1 MPSSRSS
8 VRFCNLAGT
17 GSRWGKGILKGLG
30 AIGGTHHPDKMLVIK
45 EGASQGGVVMR
56 FIHAADIHLDSPL
69 NGLSAY
75 PDAPAEQLRS
85 ATRDAFTALVDL
97 AVAEEVDFM
106 VIAGDLY
113 DGTWRDFNTGIFFVK
128 EMGRL
133 KRAGIPVYTLFGN
146 HDAESEMTRKLELP
160 DNVHVFGPN
169 KPQTFKV
176 DGLAVALHGQS
187 FKQRDVTTNL
197 VTGYPAP
204 TAGHFNI
211 GVLHTALEG
220 YASHATYAP
229 CTVDELHAKGYDYW
243 ALGHVHEFEQWSGP
257 STIVFPGNLQGRNVR
272 ERGRRGA
279 VAVAVNEAGDVAVE
293 RIFFDVLR
301 WEHLTVDASDCETLE
316 DVVRKTGQAL
326 ESLLDADG
334 EVPRAARITVEGNTQ
349 AHGALFGLEAQLRNE
364 VLAQIASIGNERLWL
379 EKVRIATKP
388 LVDAEKLHERMD
400 AFTDLQTILE
410 EAANDVAFNE
420 ELKAALAPF
429 AGKAPLDLQ
438 ALVPLIEQI
447 RTGDLKELIDEVGPG
462 LLAHLAQAE

>member
-1 MPSSRSS
+1 M
-8 VRFCNLAGT
+8 
-17 GSRWGKGILKGLG
+17 K
-30 AIGGTHHPDKMLVIK
+30 
-45 EGASQGGVVMR
+45 

-85 ATRDAFTALVDL
+85 ATRDAFTELVDL
-97 AVAEEVDFM
+97 AIAEEADFM

-113 DGTWRDFNTGIFFVK
+113 DGSWRDFNTGIFFVK

-133 KRAGIPVYTLFGN
+133 KRADISVYVLFGN
-146 HDAESEMTRKLELP
+146 HDAESEMTKKLEMP
-160 DNVHVFGPN
+160 DNVHVFGPS

-176 DGLAVALHGQS
+176 DGLAVSLHGQS

-197 VTGYPAP
+197 AIGYPVP
-204 TAGHFNI
+204 TTGHFNI

-243 ALGHVHEFEQWSGP
+243 ALGHVHEFEQWIGA
-257 STIVFPGNLQGRNVR
+257 STIVFPGNLQGRNVK

-279 VAVAVNEAGDVAVE
+279 VMVTVDDAGDVAVE
-293 RIFFDVLR
+293 RIFIDVLR
-301 WEHLTVDASDCETLE
+301 WEHLALDASDCETLA
-316 DVVRKTGQAL
+316 DVVLKTGRAL
-326 ESLLDADG
+326 EVLLETDG
-334 EVPRAARITVEGNTQ
+334 EVPRAARITIQGNTK
-349 AHGALFGLEAQLRNE
+349 AHGALFGQEAQLRSE

-379 EKVRIATKP
+379 EKVRIATRP

-400 AFTDLQTILE
+400 AFTDLQAILE
-410 EAANDVAFNE
+410 EAASDVNFIE
-420 ELKAALAPF
+420 ELQTALAPF
-429 AGKAPLDLQ
+429 AAKAPLDLQ
-438 ALVPLIEQI
+438 EAVPLIEKI
-447 RTGDLKELIDEVGPG
+447 RTGELKELVEEVGPS

>member
-1 MPSSRSS
+1 
-8 VRFCNLAGT
+8 
-17 GSRWGKGILKGLG
+17 
-30 AIGGTHHPDKMLVIK
+30 
-45 EGASQGGVVMR
+45 MR

-85 ATRDAFTALVDL
+85 ATRDAFTVLVDL
-97 AVAEEVDFM
+97 AIAEEVDFM

-113 DGTWRDFNTGIFFVK
+113 DGSWRDFNTGIFFVK

-133 KRAGIPVYTLFGN
+133 KRADVPVYVLFGN

-160 DNVHVFGPN
+160 DNVHVFGAN
-169 KPQTFKV
+169 RPQTIIV
-176 DGLAVALHGQS
+176 DGLAVSLHGQS

-243 ALGHVHEFEQWSGP
+243 ALGHVHEFEKWTGA

-279 VAVAVNEAGDVAVE
+279 VMASVSDSGDVTVE
-293 RIFFDVLR
+293 RIYIDVLR
-301 WEHLTVDASDCETLE
+301 WEHLTVDVSDCETLA
-316 DVVRKTGQAL
+316 DVVQKTGRAL
-326 ESLLDADG
+326 EELLETDG
-334 EVPRAARITVEGNTQ
+334 EVPRAARITVEGNTR
-349 AHGALFGLEAQLRNE
+349 AHGELFGLEAQLRNE

-379 EKVRIATKP
+379 EKVRIATKS
-388 LVDAEKLHERMD
+388 LDSSKKLHERMD
-400 AFTDLQTILE
+400 AFADLQTILE
-410 EAANDVAFNE
+410 EAATDVNFIE

-438 ALVPLIEQI
+438 EVVPLIEKI
-447 RTGDLKELIDEVGPG
+447 RTGDLKELIDEVAPG